1 MACASAA
8 HPAAG
13 AVRQTFYFVDR
24 GGKQFGATYDVGRA
38 FEEWLNKREKTKT
51 LKIGVV
57 FIPVARDRLLS
68 GLVDGLGDIAAG
80 NITIT
85 EQRSEI
91 VQFSDPFAQD
101 IKEVLVTGPTAAP
114 IAYVWPR
121 RAEARAAVE
130 QLFRAPANLEQPQ
143 AKGLKPIVIS
153 DLDDELGTRTS
164 WKW

>member
-8 HPAAG
+8 QIRLLVPYSK
-13 AVRQTFYFVDR
+13 TFYFVDR
-24 GGKQFGATYDVGRA
+24 GGKQFGITYDVGHA

-85 EQRSEI
+85 EQRAKI
-91 VQFSDPFAQD
+91 VQFGDPFAKD

-114 IAYVWPR
+114 IAHSR
-121 RAEARAAVE
+121 
-130 QLFRAPANLEQPQ
+130 
-143 AKGLKPIVIS
+143 
-153 DLDDELGTRTS
+153 
-164 WKW
+164 